1 MQLYN
6 RSVVFAYSEIGC
18 VCLEAILSMGAE
30 VLAVFT
36 HEDDPHEEIWF
47 RSVAR
52 VARDHGIPVFTDP
65 PGRRLAYLRE
75 LNPDLIFSFYYR
87 RIIPDEILKRAPGG
101 AYNLHGS
108 LLPRYRGRAPVNWA
122 VIMGERES
130 GVTLHHMT
138 EEADRGDIV
147 DQEIV
152 AIGFDDT
159 ARDLYAG
166 MAVAARAVML
176 RNYPLIVSGVAPRRP
191 QDDSL
196 ATTFRRRSPS
206 DGIIDWERSANE
218 IYNLVRGT
226 THPFPGAFSYL
237 VGGDGVWRKTYIWRA
252 RPLPLNSSRGRAP
265 GAILSLVPLCAATGD
280 GVLQIERIQVEEQPE
295 LAAANFV
302 NLYNITPGMA
312 FDSLDALEALAARCG
327 GGENGC

>member
-47 RSVAR
+47 RSVAQI
-52 VARDHGIPVFTDP
+52 AGNHGIPVFTDSP
-65 PGRRLAYLRE
+65 KKHLEYLRE
-75 LNPDLIFSFYYR
+75 LNPDLVFSFYYR
-87 RIIPDEILKRAPGG
+87 KIIPVEILERAPGG
-101 AYNLHGS
+101 AYNLHGA

-122 VIMGERES
+122 IIMGEEES

-138 EEADRGDIV
+138 AEVDKGDIV
-147 DQEIV
+147 DQEV
-152 AIGFDDT
+152 VSIGFDDT
-159 ARDLYAG
+159 ARDLYAS
-166 MAVAARAVML
+166 MTVAARAVML
-176 RNYPLIVSGVAPRRP
+176 HNYPLIVSGVAPRKP
-191 QDDSL
+191 QDDAL
-196 ATTFRRRSPS
+196 ATTFGRRTPA
-206 DGIIDWERSANE
+206 DGIIDWKEGAME

-237 VGGDGVWRKTYIWRA
+237 LGEGGLWRKVYIWRA
-252 RPLPLNSSRGRAP
+252 HPLTANSSMGADP
-265 GAILSLVPLCAATGD
+265 GTILSIAPLCVATGR
-280 GVLQIERIQVEEQPE
+280 GVLQIEQVQIEGQTE

-302 NLYNITPGMA
+302 NMHDIAPGMA
-312 FDSLDALEALAARCG
+312 FDSLDALEALGKRDDDG
-327 GGENGC
+327 R